1 MRFQRRQKLHSE
13 VGTGPLTDIMFF
25 LLLFFLIVSTLT
37 SPNVI
42 KLLLPSASPSKA
54 VSKQTITVSIT
65 PDLKYYVGDQEVPQ
79 ADLTQVI
86 ENKIQGITE
95 PTIVLRV
102 DKTVPVE
109 NLVEI
114 LDIGIRLRIKIVLA
128 TNKKE

>member
-1 MRFQRRQKLHSE
+1 MRFQRRQKIHSE

-65 PDLKYYVGDQEVPQ
+65 PDLKYYVGEQEIPQ
-79 ADLTQVI
+79 PDLTRVI
-86 ENKIQGITE
+86 EDKIQGVPE